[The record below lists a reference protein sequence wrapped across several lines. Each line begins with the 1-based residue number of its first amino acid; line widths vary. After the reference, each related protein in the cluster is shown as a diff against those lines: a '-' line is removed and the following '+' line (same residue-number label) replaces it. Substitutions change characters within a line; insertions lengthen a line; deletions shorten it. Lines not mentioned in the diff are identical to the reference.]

1 MRSKEK
7 EKGDVGKI
15 MRLKKTEKAMGRKRE
30 IAGGEIVRRT
40 KLALTIV
47 CNSNRSRGERGR

>member
-7 EKGDVGKI
+7 EKEDVGKI

-30 IAGGEIVRRT
+30 IAGGRDM
-40 KLALTIV
+40 
-47 CNSNRSRGERGR
+47 SGEQSLH